1 MKEYKT
7 LRLNG
12 KTKRNNRYVGAD
24 KIGEFVT
31 NVVKST
37 GSEQIQHGHPS
48 FYKFTDAIK
57 KLHSEKNYS
66 YAHGGSAL
74 GNFDRVSSIMKLY
87 PKMDWSAP
95 EMVAMVYAMKQL
107 DAYLW
112 LKSNGHVDKFEGVAG
127 RLQDIAVY
135 TLIQMC
141 IEEDKKND

>member
-1 MKEYKT
+1 
-7 LRLNG
+7 
-12 KTKRNNRYVGAD
+12 
-24 KIGEFVT
+24 
-31 NVVKST
+31 
-37 GSEQIQHGHPS
+37 
-48 FYKFTDAIK
+48 
-57 KLHSEKNYS
+57 
-66 YAHGGSAL
+66 
-74 GNFDRVSSIMKLY
+74 MKLY